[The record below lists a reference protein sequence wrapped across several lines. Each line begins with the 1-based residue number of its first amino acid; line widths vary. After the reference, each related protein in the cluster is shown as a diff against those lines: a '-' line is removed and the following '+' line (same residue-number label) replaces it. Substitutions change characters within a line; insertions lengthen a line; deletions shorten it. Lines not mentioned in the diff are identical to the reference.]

1 MSSIP
6 RDCCHLSEFPAL
18 LSPVLCLGGHA
29 VGAALITSYAWMITK
44 SCIRCGVMR
53 SNGLTGSGPVRS
65 DSCGLADLVVDALAV
80 PSRAGEVL
88 ELGDGWAR
96 RWAAALGGS
105 GLRLGQPVRS
115 QRSVPAPRRQSGQPV
130 FRRPG

>member
-53 SNGLTGSGPVRS
+53 SNGLTGSGPVRF

-96 RWAAALGGS
+96 RWAAAWGGS
-105 GLRLGQPVRS
+105 GSGGVWPGRGLGSFPLPRSRPV
-115 QRSVPAPRRQSGQPV
+115 PRVS
-130 FRRPG
+130 